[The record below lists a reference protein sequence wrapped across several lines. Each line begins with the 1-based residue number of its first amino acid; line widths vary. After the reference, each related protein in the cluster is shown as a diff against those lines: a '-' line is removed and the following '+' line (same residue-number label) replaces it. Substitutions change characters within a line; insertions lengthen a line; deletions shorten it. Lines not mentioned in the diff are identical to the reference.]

1 MPTYF
6 YHILLELPVAG
17 GGDNRYSNNYTTTT
31 STTTPTPA
39 DDEHVPVTIQRDN
52 RNSSSHTSTSPSSSS
67 PPSRPHSRS
76 HSQSQSQFAQSRR
89 RLLDRL
95 DNGSDVTLQAFCDAL
110 QPFRNNSN
118 KRRTRGAAGK
128 ASRGGD
134 SWNSHHSHLKRK
146 DGRRNNCN
154 GDSSGGGKIYR
165 DLVVLGGGGDS
176 CGIDLNGLR
185 QCRASL
191 GNLSTSTPTTANIP
205 TTTPTATAPSVQRE
219 TAGVH
224 QQQQLH
230 ESPAYIASTTSTTT
244 TTSSSR
250 LANDKRLDQI
260 SIESIDMVV
269 PQQNE
274 NQKQSQQ
281 PPTATSQQPQ
291 QAQQQPPSKGSN
303 SNNNNNQIAKGIGT
317 SVIGGLA
324 TKGKYVPLDQKVSDS
339 AWGIVHLYR
348 DAEETSALY
357 RDDDDPSFLKGSA
370 LTRSAMLDGNSSN
383 NLGRR
388 YGSADV
394 ESGGGSG
401 SLTAATATATV
412 GVNSAEDCTTL
423 CILAVPSYMSPS
435 DFLGFVG
442 EQTRDEV
449 SHFRMIRT
457 ARANRYMVLMK
468 FRSGKR
474 AKEWQRDWNGKVF
487 NSMEPETCHVVFVKT
502 VEIQVEAPGTESKF
516 PDMNNDPFTPATT
529 NHALISSTSTA
540 AQSGTLSSTSL
551 STKPLAPPTP
561 SLIELPTCPVCLERM
576 DETTGLLTI
585 ICQHV
590 FHCTCLQKW
599 KGSGCPVCRYTQDEF
614 GKRAAQT
621 FDFDQGPTECQVCHS
636 EVNLWLCLICGN
648 IGCGRYDE
656 AHAFAHFKETSHAF
670 AMDLASQ
677 RVWDYVGDGY
687 VHRIIQNK
695 SDGKLVELPAA
706 GESALDP
713 PDWAD
718 AVPREKLEN
727 MSVEYTHLLTSQLE
741 SQRTYFEEVVERAAD
756 KASVASAAATAAQE
770 AAETATKHLSALQ
783 AQYDTLLKETIPN
796 LERDKGRAERRAEKF
811 ETMAHRLEKEWRE
824 EKALNG
830 SLMEKVEF
838 LNGEVQKLT
847 AANEDLKEQNRDL
860 SFFISGAERL
870 RDQGEDVVEGT
881 VSVPEPE
888 EGGGAGKRRKGKGK
902 GRR

>member
-1 MPTYF
+1 MPSYF
-6 YHILLELPVAG
+6 YHILLELLIAG
-17 GGDNRYSNNYTTTT
+17 GGNNNNNNNNN
-31 STTTPTPA
+31 STPTLA
-39 DDEHVPVTIQRDN
+39 TDEHGPVAIQYENDN
-52 RNSSSHTSTSPSSSS
+52 PDTFSPFSPSSSH
-67 PPSRPHSRS
+67 PHPHRHPS
-76 HSQSQSQFAQSRR
+76 QL
-89 RLLDRL
+89 RLLL
-95 DNGSDVTLQAFCDAL
+95 DGSDKNDIDITLRGFCDAL
-110 QPFRNNSN
+110 QPFRNGH
-118 KRRTRGAAGK
+118 KRRARGSAGK
-128 ASRGGD
+128 GARGGD
-134 SWNSHHSHLKRK
+134 DWDCHNNQNNRNSNRHLRRK
-146 DGRRNNCN
+146 NFRGGNSN
-154 GDSSGGGKIYR
+154 GNSGGGEIDR
-165 DLVVLGGGGDS
+165 DLVGGGVHET
-176 CGIDLNGLR
+176 LANT
-185 QCRASL
+185 ASK
-191 GNLSTSTPTTANIP
+191 TQPITPT
-205 TTTPTATAPSVQRE
+205 
-219 TAGVH
+219 
-224 QQQQLH
+224 
-230 ESPAYIASTTSTTT
+230 
-244 TTSSSR
+244 SR
-250 LANDKRLDQI
+250 LANDKRFDQI
-260 SIESIDMVV
+260 SIECIDMVV
-269 PQQNE
+269 PEQNQ
-274 NQKQSQQ
+274 NQKQSQTRSQ
-281 PPTATSQQPQ
+281 QQTATTTTHQPQQPQ
-291 QAQQQPPSKGSN
+291 QPATKGNNNSS
-303 SNNNNNQIAKGIGT
+303 SNNNNNPIAKGIGT
-317 SVIGGLA
+317 NVIGGLA
-324 TKGKYVPLDQKVSDS
+324 TKGRYVPLDQKVSDS

-348 DAEETSALY
+348 DAVETSTLY

-370 LTRSAMLDGNSSN
+370 LTRSAMLDSHSSN
-383 NLGRR
+383 NVGRK
-388 YGSADV
+388 YGLADD
-394 ESGGGSG
+394 ENAGSRGSG
-401 SLTAATATATV
+401 SSAVTDAAAHST
-412 GVNSAEDCTTL
+412 EDCSTL

-442 EQTRDEV
+442 DQTRDEV

-468 FRSGKR
+468 FRSGKK
-474 AKEWQRDWNGKVF
+474 AKEWQRAWNGKVF

-529 NHALISSTSTA
+529 NQGLVSSASPPP
-540 AQSGTLSSTSL
+540 QSSTLSSTSL

-599 KGSGCPVCRYTQDEF
+599 KGSGCPVCRYTQEEF
-614 GKRAAQT
+614 GKRAAHA
-621 FDFDQGPTECQVCHS
+621 FDFDQGPAECRVCHS

-656 AHAFAHFKETSHAF
+656 AHAFAHFKDTSHAF

-756 KASVASAAATAAQE
+756 KASVANAAATAAQE
-770 AAETATKHLSALQ
+770 AAETATKNLAAIQ

-811 ETMAHRLEKEWRE
+811 ETMAHRMEKEWRE

-830 SLMEKVEF
+830 SLLEKVEF

-847 AANEDLKEQNRDL
+847 VANEDLREQNRDL

-888 EGGGAGKRRKGKGK
+888 EGAGAGGRRKKGKGK
-902 GRR
+902 GRK